1 MIALIQ
7 RVTQGRV
14 TVDGASVGAIDAGL
28 VALVC
33 AERDDGEAQ
42 VDALVSKVLSYRV
55 FEDDRGKMNLSVRD
69 VDGGLLAV
77 PQFTLAADTHS
88 GTRPSFSPAA
98 LPQRGERLFHRF
110 VEHAAPPPARARRA
124 TVPSVR
130 RARARAA
137 RSRGEWTFRRKDA
150 GSDGQ

>member
-14 TVDGASVGAIDAGL
+14 TVDGASVGAIGAGL

-33 AERDDGEAQ
+33 AERDDGETEA
-42 VDALVSKVLSYRV
+42 DALASKVLGYRV
-55 FEDDRGKMNLSVRD
+55 FEDDRGKMNL
-69 VDGGLLAV
+69 GGLLAV

-98 LPQRGERLFHRF
+98 PPERGERLFHRF
-110 VEHAAPPPARARRA
+110 VEHARAQHGRVEAGRFGARMQVQLVNDGPVTFWLQTRA
-124 TVPSVR
+124 KEDS
-130 RARARAA
+130 
-137 RSRGEWTFRRKDA
+137 K
-150 GSDGQ
+150 

>member
-14 TVDGASVGAIDAGL
+14 TVDGASVGAIGAGL

-33 AERDDGEAQ
+33 AERDDGETEA
-42 VDALVSKVLSYRV
+42 DALASKVLGYRV

-98 LPQRGERLFHRF
+98 PPERGERLFHRF
-110 VEHAAPPPARARRA
+110 VEHARAQHGRVAAGRFGARMQVQLVNDGPVTFWLQTRA
-124 TVPSVR
+124 KEDS
-130 RARARAA
+130 
-137 RSRGEWTFRRKDA
+137 K
-150 GSDGQ
+150 

>member
-7 RVTQGRV
+7 RVTEGRV

-42 VDALVSKVLSYRV
+42 VDALVRKVLSYRV

-98 LPQRGERLFHRF
+98 PPERGERLFHRF
-110 VEHAAPPPARARRA
+110 VEHARAQHGRVESGRFGARMQVQMVNDGPVTFWLQTRA
-124 TVPSVR
+124 KEDS
-130 RARARAA
+130 
-137 RSRGEWTFRRKDA
+137 K
-150 GSDGQ
+150 